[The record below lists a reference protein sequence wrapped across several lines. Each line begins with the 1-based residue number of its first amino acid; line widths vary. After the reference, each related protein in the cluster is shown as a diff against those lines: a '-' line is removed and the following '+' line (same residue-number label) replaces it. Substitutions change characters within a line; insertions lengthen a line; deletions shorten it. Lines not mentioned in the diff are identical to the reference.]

1 MRTFKTV
8 QPFSSKQSQDCSHLS
23 LQSRQYT
30 IIVVFRSLHS
40 KHSAFHGNSF
50 AQVLKLI
57 NFCKCNY
64 DNNKSFSFFLDF
76 WLSEKFLQV
85 FVAYFVLIDDVS
97 KFTNA
102 SIIKCKWYECKYIKC
117 HEKGLGIHFKGATKS
132 YFTHYLCVVII
143 LYNTGFFKFVL
154 STYYFKREAKF
165 HISKKYT
172 VLLNPQC
179 NSTNYIL
186 LERAF
191 FPE

>member
-40 KHSAFHGNSF
+40 KHSAFHENSF

-64 DNNKSFSFFLDF
+64 GNNKSSFFLVF

-85 FVAYFVLIDDVS
+85 RVAYFVLIDDVS

-102 SIIKCKWYECKYIKC
+102 SIIKCKWYEYKYIKC